1 MVCRSTG
8 MRDVDAVSGRIIGA
22 AIRVHKRFGP
32 GLLESVYKS
41 SLGQELVGEGLQVDM
56 EKPIRLNHQGL
67 PIRAFVVDLLVEGLV
82 IVEVKSVAKLAP
94 VHTSQLRTYLKL
106 TGLEVGLIL
115 NFNLSRLVDGIE
127 RVVNGYKENDEA
139 T

>member
-1 MVCRSTG
+1 

-22 AIRVHKRFGP
+22 AIRVHKRLGP

-41 SLGQELVGEGLQVDM
+41 SLGHELVGEGLQVDM
-56 EKPIRLNHQGL
+56 EKPIRLNHDGQ

-82 IVEVKSVAKLAP
+82 IVEVKAVAKLAP
-94 VHTSQLRTYLKL
+94 VHTSQLRTYLKV

-127 RVVNGYKENDEA
+127 RVVNGYKEADEA

>member
-1 MVCRSTG
+1 

-41 SLGQELVGEGLQVDM
+41 SLGHELVAEGLQVEL
-56 EKPIRLNHQGL
+56 EKPIRLKQDGQT
-67 PIRAFVVDLLVEGLV
+67 IRSFVIDVLVEGLV
-82 IVEVKSVAKLAP
+82 IVEVKSVRRLAT
-94 VHTSQLRTYLKL
+94 VHASQLLTYLKV

-115 NFNLSRLVDGIE
+115 NFNVPRLVDGIK
-127 RVVNGYKENDEA
+127 RVVNDYKEEDE
-139 T
+139 TTT